1 MKNENENEKKVINKK
16 INIMKRYLFQNKK
29 YRQMK
34 RQIDKIQK
42 KENEKRILKNNQK
55 FKDFNIK
62 ESLIDY

>member
-42 KENEKRILKNNQK
+42 KENEKRI
-55 FKDFNIK
+55 IK
-62 ESLIDY
+62 K